1 MHIQCHFNKQDGD
14 FGSRAVS
21 SAVVRPHLCIQ
32 LLLLLTTRWQTCYVP
47 PPSAP
52 LPSAEP
58 NGMWRTVPYSNAA
71 GRKKGFHNLLFLL
84 GERRRW
90 GNGKWTKTGEGEKE
104 MEKKEKK
111 EGEEEQTGDTGA
123 GDVGEVCVVHTSNRE
138 VWKLTGRY
146 RRNK

>member
-21 SAVVRPHLCIQ
+21 DAVVLPRLCIQ
-32 LLLLLTTRWQTCYVP
+32 LLLLLTTRWQTCYAP

-84 GERRRW
+84 GERRKRRRW
-90 GNGKWTKTGEGEKE
+90 GNGKWTKQARGEKE
-104 MEKKEKK
+104 MEKRRGGGRANGWHWGGRRRWGLCGPHFWRGGVGADWEIQ
-111 EGEEEQTGDTGA
+111 EE
-123 GDVGEVCVVHTSNRE
+123 
-138 VWKLTGRY
+138 
-146 RRNK
+146 